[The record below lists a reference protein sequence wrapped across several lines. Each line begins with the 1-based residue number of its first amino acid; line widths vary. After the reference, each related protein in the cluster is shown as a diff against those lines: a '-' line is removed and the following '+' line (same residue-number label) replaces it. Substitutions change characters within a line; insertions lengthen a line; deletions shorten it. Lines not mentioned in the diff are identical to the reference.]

1 VAAQWQEAVMA
12 GHDKRRVCG
21 NCGFELTSTARFC
34 SNCGEAQ
41 GDLRPR
47 ADTGLLPANRKLNGD
62 RYLIIRK
69 LAQGGQSAVYLAM
82 DSADGRRVAIKEMSG
97 SQLTPPERPK
107 AVNDFLRE
115 ANILMGLSHAGLC
128 RVFATF
134 LEDGNKPFLVME
146 YIEGHNLEDELIG
159 RGRPLDWQSVA
170 TWGMMLADVLGYL
183 HGQNPPVIYRDLKPA
198 NVMLLRTG
206 AIKLIDFGI
215 ARQLYP
221 ARLRDTARLGTDGY
235 APLEQYS
242 GHSETRSDVYAL
254 GASLYHLLTGRVPE
268 AAPLRYTGQT
278 LTPIRALNPE
288 VPEAMDRVVGQ
299 MMHLDARK
307 RLPDARAARHA
318 LEWACRAASQPGM
331 GGSPGPISGSRPSA
345 RPGAP
350 IWGAAGPQ
358 GAPPQAPSLPIDEIA
373 TTDLPPNPP
382 SSSQPPSPL
391 DPLGLGGVNSD
402 TQSGFAAS
410 PQYAP
415 KLRLWPL
422 RLDAGLVQ
430 ANSAPS
436 MKLDLSN
443 RGGGH
448 LTGIVET
455 NSTHVTVDP
464 PRVDPNT
471 SQLVVHINTGGLA
484 PGEYR
489 VLVAVRTN
497 GGDQVVPV
505 QFMVGPAG
513 AAGGWAGQRA

>member
-1 VAAQWQEAVMA
+1 MP
-12 GHDKRRVCG
+12 GHDKKRTCG
-21 NCGFELTSTARFC
+21 NCGFELSPTARFC

-69 LAQGGQSAVYLAM
+69 LAQGGQSAVYLAL
-82 DSADGRRVAIKEMSG
+82 DSADGRRIAIKEMSG
-97 SQLTPPERPK
+97 SQLTPGERPK

-115 ANILMGLSHAGLC
+115 ANILMRLSHPGLC
-128 RVFATF
+128 RVFGTF
-134 LEDGNKPFLVME
+134 IEDGGKPFLVME
-146 YIEGHNLEDELIG
+146 YIEGHNLEDELIE

-170 TWGMMLADVLGYL
+170 TWGMMLADVLSYL
-183 HGQNPPVIYRDLKPA
+183 HGQNPPIIYRDLKPA

-242 GHSETRSDVYAL
+242 GHSEMRSDVYAL
-254 GASLYHLLTGRVPE
+254 GSSLYHLLTGRVPE
-268 AAPLRYTGQT
+268 PAPLRYTGQA
-278 LTPIRALNPE
+278 LTPIRAVNPE
-288 VPEAMDRVVGQ
+288 VPEALDRVIGQ

-318 LEWACRAASQPGM
+318 LDWACRAATRPGM
-331 GGSPGPISGSRPSA
+331 SGSGSPIAGTRPTA
-345 RPGAP
+345 NPAAP
-350 IWGAAGPQ
+350 IWGAAGTPN
-358 GAPPQAPSLPIDEIA
+358 GSVPVPGVPIDEIN

-382 SSSQPPSPL
+382 SVAHSSNPS
-391 DPLGLGGVNSD
+391 DPLSSGGS
-402 TQSGFAAS
+402 TTESPAAMGAN
-410 PQYAP
+410 PQHTP

-430 ANSAPS
+430 ANTVPS
-436 MKLDLSN
+436 MALELSN

-455 NSTHVTVDP
+455 NSQHVTVDP
-464 PRVDPNT
+464 PRVDPHT
-471 SQLVVHINTGGLA
+471 SQLVIHINTGGLA

-505 QFMVGPAG
+505 QFMIGPANS
-513 AAGGWAGQRA
+513 AGGWSGQSA

>member
-1 VAAQWQEAVMA
+1 MP
-12 GHDKRRVCG
+12 GHDKRRQCA
-21 NCGFELTSTARFC
+21 NCGFELTPTARFC
-34 SNCGEAQ
+34 SNCGAAQ

-69 LAQGGQSAVYLAM
+69 LAQGGQSAVYLAL
-82 DSADGRRVAIKEMSG
+82 DSADGRRCAIKEMSG
-97 SQLTPPERPK
+97 AHLAPEERVQ

-115 ANILMGLSHAGLC
+115 ANILMGLSHPGLC
-128 RVFATF
+128 RVFGTF
-134 LEDGNKPFLVME
+134 IEGGSKPFLVME

-170 TWGMMLADVLGYL
+170 TWGMLLADVLAYL
-183 HGQNPPVIYRDLKPA
+183 HAQNPPIIYRDLKPA

-206 AIKLIDFGI
+206 SIKLIDFGI

-235 APLEQYS
+235 APLEQYG

-268 AAPLRYTGQT
+268 AAPIRYTGQT
-278 LTPIRALNPE
+278 LTPIRALNPD
-288 VPEAMDRVVGQ
+288 VPEALDRVIGQ
-299 MMHLDARK
+299 MLHLDARK
-307 RLPDARAARHA
+307 RTPDARAARHG

-331 GGSPGPISGSRPSA
+331 GGAGNAGNSGGPSSGPRSTA
-345 RPGAP
+345 RPGDP
-350 IWGAAGPQ
+350 VWGPASTMNGSNPTG
-358 GAPPQAPSLPIDEIA
+358 GAQPPVQPPVPIDEIA
-373 TTDLPPNPP
+373 TTDLTQNPP
-382 SSSQPPSPL
+382 ADPPGGGFGSTTEQAALHGSPRQ
-391 DPLGLGGVNSD
+391 
-402 TQSGFAAS
+402 T
-410 PQYAP
+410 P

-430 ANSAPS
+430 ANSAPY
-436 MKLDLSN
+436 LALELSN
-443 RGGGH
+443 RGGGD

-455 NSTHVTVDP
+455 NSKHVTVDP
-464 PRVDPNT
+464 PRVDPTT

-505 QFMVGPAG
+505 QFMVAPAG
-513 AAGGWAGQRA
+513 LAGGWSGQHA